1 MLQGFEKRSDVTQTF
16 TFPGYISP
24 AHTLASLIPTQKI
37 YKSTFS
43 FSIILTAFSVT
54 EEPHND
60 CCQPTAHFL
69 QYIPEPTLS
78 LGSYCQQQTQP
89 LPSFLKIGQM
99 QTFFYYLS
107 PKFFL
112 LQPYKKEHRTS

>member
-60 CCQPTAHFL
+60 CVN
-69 QYIPEPTLS
+69 
-78 LGSYCQQQTQP
+78 P
-89 LPSFLKIGQM
+89 LPTSSNIFQNQLCPLAP
-99 QTFFYYLS
+99 TVNSRHS
-107 PKFFL
+107 PYHHF
-112 LQPYKKEHRTS
+112 